1 MFKNLD
7 VLTGSGMLKPK
18 HHIIIQKSERMHTF
32 SNNSFYLY
40 EHTQFHVCFTNI
52 KCKFQ
57 GQESSDGC
65 CVCRLKS
72 FGLNADIVISMASC
86 NVYKNVMIVNI
97 DF

>member
-1 MFKNLD
+1 MY
-7 VLTGSGMLKPK
+7 
-18 HHIIIQKSERMHTF
+18 
-32 SNNSFYLY
+32 SNKTFYLY

-72 FGLNADIVISMASC
+72 FGLNADIVIIMASC
-86 NVYKNVMIVNI
+86 NVYTNFKMQSVLSLSSIN
-97 DF
+97 